1 MKPVRILSVDDH
13 YIVVEGIR
21 SLLQRVS
28 AVEILGSASDA
39 ESCMRFLD
47 RRIPDLILL
56 DISLPHTS
64 GIDLCKAIHEKYP
77 RIRILG
83 LSTFK
88 EQSFVRNMLDN
99 GASGYV
105 LKNAGIDELMIAIQT
120 AMKGGKYLSDE
131 VAAALSD
138 QQIDPAA
145 PVITRRE
152 KEVLNLIAEG
162 YTNNEIA
169 GRLFVSVTTV
179 DSHRKNLLTK
189 FGAGNTAALVKL
201 AVKMQII

>member
-1 MKPVRILSVDDH
+1 MKPVRILIVDDH

-131 VAAALSD
+131 VAAAIALLPPDIDSLIIDLRDNSGGLLESAVELCD
-138 QQIDPAA
+138 QFLDEGEIVRIKRRDGELDRA
-145 PVITRRE
+145 PYVATPGTIIPSSIRMV
-152 KEVLNLIAEG
+152 VL
-162 YTNNEIA
+162 
-169 GRLFVSVTTV
+169 F
-179 DSHRKNLLTK
+179 
-189 FGAGNTAALVKL
+189 
-201 AVKMQII
+201 Q